1 GAQVIKIEPLAG
13 DQARHIGRYGESM
26 IRAYSRGKRSI
37 ALDLK
42 SRGRRAAIARWQ
54 RGRVQRVHRQRDAP
68 VGPEHQGIQHHGRMM
83 NRMLQAQRWT
93 ARVGGALLIVLVAGC
108 ATVVS
113 PRPAMQRNTQ
123 WGPVIGSDEAM
134 ATGTWSWKGV
144 PYARAPVGDGRWRAP
159 RAPDRWTTARS
170 ATAFAPACVQTGRL
184 YGPGLHNRYDET
196 IGTALGKTV
205 GSEDCLY
212 LNIWTPASPA
222 AKPRPVIVFVHGGSN
237 ITGYTADPVYDGA
250 ALARNEDAVV
260 VSVNYRLGVF
270 GFLNQAGLK
279 TGQREED
286 SGNFALLDIVKALE
300 FVCANAAA
308 FGGDP
313 RRVTLMGQSAGAVNV
328 YALLTS
334 PMMLA
339 RDEPLFHRVIALSGG
354 ISTARSLPK
363 GAIAGVQP
371 AALWAT
377 RGDALLHELLIA
389 EGHAPDE
396 AGARRLASA
405 AGTAAAEWLRAASVD
420 MILGLVRTRLA
431 QRGMA
436 AANPIPDGWV
446 VAEDPIDAIRAGRY
460 VHVPVLAGHTR
471 DETKLFPQLFAM
483 RPDLGGTSGRLLDD
497 AAVLALASRY
507 DPEAAPQTAIEQ
519 WVPPTYLPATTPV
532 TGFDARAAELDWIW
546 FTAIRDDVLNA
557 LRTRQDSVWAYEF
570 EWDELPAPFD
580 KIFGA
585 AHTFDLPF
593 VFGNFGPSLYSKI
606 SFTRANEPGRLALSR
621 AMQNAVGAFAR
632 SGNPN
637 HPGLGVAWQGW
648 PSRLRF
654 DADATSVRLTQQ

>member
-1 GAQVIKIEPLAG
+1 M
-13 DQARHIGRYGESM
+13 DSM
-26 IRAYSRGKRSI
+26 P
-37 ALDLK
+37 
-42 SRGRRAAIARWQ
+42 
-54 RGRVQRVHRQRDAP
+54 H
-68 VGPEHQGIQHHGRMM
+68 
-83 NRMLQAQRWT
+83 AQRWAT
-93 ARVGGALLIVLVAGC
+93 RAGAALLMVLVAGC
-108 ATVVS
+108 ATVG
-113 PRPAMQRNTQ
+113 PPWPAMQRHTQ
-123 WGPVIGSDEAM
+123 WGPVIGSDDAR
-134 ATGTWSWKGV
+134 ATGTWRWTGI

-159 RAPDRWTTARS
+159 RDPDRWTEARA

-212 LNIWTPASPA
+212 LNIWTPAAPA
-222 AKPRPVIVFVHGGSN
+222 AEPRPVIVFVHGGSN
-237 ITGYTADPVYDGA
+237 VTGYTADPVYDGA

-300 FVCANAAA
+300 FVSANAAA

-313 RRVTLMGQSAGAVNV
+313 QRVTLMGQSAGAVNV

-334 PMMLA
+334 PMLLA
-339 RDEPLFHRVIALSGG
+339 RDRPLFHRVIALSGG

-371 AALWAT
+371 AALWAA

-389 EGHAPDE
+389 EGRAVDE
-396 AGARRLASA
+396 AGARRLASE
-405 AGTAAAEWLRAASVD
+405 AGPAAAHGLRAASAD

-471 DETKLFPQLFAM
+471 DETKLFPQLFAL

-497 AAVLALASRY
+497 AAVFALVSRY
-507 DPEAAPQTAIEQ
+507 DREAAPQTAIEQ
-519 WVPPTYLPATTPV
+519 WVPQTYLPATTPI
-532 TGFDARAAELDWIW
+532 TGFDARAAELDRIW
-546 FTAIRDDVLNA
+546 FAAIRDDALNA
-557 LRTRQDSVWAYEF
+557 LRTRQESVWAYEF
-570 EWDELPAPFD
+570 EWDALPAPFD
-580 KIFGA
+580 RIFGA

-593 VFGNFGPSLYSKI
+593 VFGNFGPSLYSRI
-606 SFTRANEPGRLALSR
+606 AFTRANEPGRLALSR

-632 SGNPN
+632 SGNPT
-637 HPGLGVAWQGW
+637 HPGHGVAWQRW
-648 PSRLRF
+648 PSKLRF
-654 DADATSVRLTQQ
+654 DADATSVQLTRQ